1 MEEEG
6 RRGGREGSHPEQSTR
21 SARGSP
27 ASKLSLHTTTPRTQE
42 GDRRTHVTPQCGG
55 HTAWMPMVD
64 FASFPQLHLQS
75 QEGEKVIIG
84 GISGL
89 PSVHTV
95 QKLYVSY
102 VYYHCKVLDR

>member
-1 MEEEG
+1 ME
-6 RRGGREGSHPEQSTR
+6 GGREGSHPEQSTR

-42 GDRRTHVTPQCGG
+42 GERRTHVTPQCGG

-75 QEGEKVIIG
+75 EEGERVIKG
-84 GISGL
+84 GTVPRILCTSGL
-89 PSVHTV
+89 PSFH
-95 QKLYVSY
+95 KLYASY
-102 VYYHCKVLDR
+102 VSSL